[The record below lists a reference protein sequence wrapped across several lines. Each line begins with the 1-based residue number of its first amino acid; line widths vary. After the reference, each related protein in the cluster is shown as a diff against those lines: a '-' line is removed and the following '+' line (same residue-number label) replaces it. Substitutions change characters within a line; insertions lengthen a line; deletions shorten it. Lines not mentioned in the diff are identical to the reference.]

1 MLNANLDYCRV
12 QKVLSPGVWLLCCA
26 RLKFKDHLIHWSKTF
41 LLLPIYTV
49 ESTVL
54 PIFTVD
60 STVLQLT
67 HYSIQPRS
75 GKLHTL
81 AAVLFLKVIAAENG
95 ERPDL
100 SLAVRSMPGQPM
112 KSIMIGG
119 WCYFCLWTCL
129 GVNWWCLADH
139 SQWRDE
145 EQSLIG
151 CPPWDI
157 S

>member
-100 SLAVRSMPGQPM
+100 SLAVRSMPGQPL
-112 KSIMIGG
+112 KTIMIAGG
-119 WCYFCLWTCL
+119 CYFCLWTCL
-129 GVNWWCLADH
+129 GVSWWCLADH